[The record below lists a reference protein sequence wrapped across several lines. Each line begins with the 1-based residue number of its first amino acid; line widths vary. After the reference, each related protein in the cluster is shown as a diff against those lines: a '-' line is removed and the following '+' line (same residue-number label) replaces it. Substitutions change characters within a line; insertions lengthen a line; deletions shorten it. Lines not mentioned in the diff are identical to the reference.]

1 MKTTTDK
8 VAPAVSKKKQYVWD
22 ERGTQYELGD
32 KLAKG
37 GEGLV
42 LSIAGDKRLL
52 VKVSLWPDADERNQ
66 RWRRRIETVRRMPIL
81 ENRLPIAMPQTL
93 IVKPRAGYVMEL
105 MDGLIPLEELLEQ
118 AHEASCNQEGLTGY
132 VASGGLGRRLRLL
145 ARLARVLA
153 QLHGLAIAHGD
164 LSPRNVFV
172 SGSPEH
178 SQVWLI
184 DCDNL
189 SYAVRD
195 SSLQLYTPDYGAPEI
210 MKREAGISTFTD
222 VWSFAVMAFQ
232 LLTLLHPFKSG
243 KRVDDDSELE
253 ELALRGELPWVDHP
267 EDDSNQAIGGVPRE
281 IVCTPALQA
290 LFDRCFRE
298 GVQHPAARPVM
309 AEWAEA
315 LEAAAALQVAC
326 DEATGG
332 CGSTF
337 SWNTALECP
346 FCNTVHPP
354 SAIVRLAH
362 CIYAPL
368 QDLEEGSNP
377 KDCWMPTAHLQV
389 VGTNPV
395 ELRSSPPGSA
405 TYLESEVLASLWIEG
420 GTLVLNPSGKHR
432 LWVQHQ
438 GSSRLM
444 PLNNKLSLERKDIA
458 HALHLGKSDRAHGTW
473 RFRW

>member
-1 MKTTTDK
+1 MKTTTDET
-8 VAPAVSKKKQYVWD
+8 APAVRKKKQYVWD
-22 ERGTQYELGD
+22 ERGTQYELGN

-42 LSIAGDKRLL
+42 LRIAGYERQL
-52 VKVSLWPDADERNQ
+52 VKVSLWPDADERTQ
-66 RWRRRIETVRRMPIL
+66 RWRRRIETVQRMPIL
-81 ENRLPIAMPQTL
+81 EHRLPIVMPQAL

-105 MDGLIPLEELLEQ
+105 MDGLIPLEKLLEQ
-118 AHEASCNQEGLTGY
+118 AHEAFCNQEGLTGY

-172 SGSPEH
+172 SNSPEH

-184 DCDNL
+184 DCDSL

-195 SSLQLYTPDYGAPEI
+195 SSLKLCTQYYGAPEI
-210 MKREAGISTFTD
+210 MRGDAGISTFTD
-222 VWSFAVMAFQ
+222 IWSFAVMAFE

-243 KRVDDDSELE
+243 TRVDSDSELE
-253 ELALRGELPWVDHP
+253 EPALRGELPWVDHP
-267 EDDSNQAIGGVPRE
+267 EDDSNQATSGVPRE
-281 IVCTPALQA
+281 MVCTPALQA
-290 LFDRCFRE
+290 LFDRCFRD

-315 LEAAAALQVAC
+315 MEAAAALQVTC
-326 DEATGG
+326 DEAAGG

-337 SWNTALECP
+337 LWNTALECP
-346 FCNTVHPP
+346 FCGMVHPAD
-354 SAIVRLAH
+354 SAVRLAH
-362 CIYAPL
+362 FIYARL
-368 QDLEEGSNP
+368 QDLGEGANL
-377 KDCWMPTAHLQV
+377 KDRWIPTAYHQV
-389 VGTNPV
+389 VGANAV

-405 TYLESEVLASLWIEG
+405 TYLESEILASLWIEG
-420 GTLVLNPSGKHR
+420 DTLVLNPSGKHK

-438 GSSRLM
+438 GSSSLM
-444 PLNNKLSLERKDIA
+444 PLNNKLSLERKGIV
-458 HALHLGKSDRAHGTW
+458 HALHLGKADRAHGTW
-473 RFRW
+473 RFKW

>member
-8 VAPAVSKKKQYVWD
+8 AAPAVPKKKQYVWD
-22 ERGTQYELGD
+22 ERGTQYELGN
-32 KLAKG
+32 KLAEG

-42 LSIAGDKRLL
+42 LGITGYERGL
-52 VKVSLWPDADERNQ
+52 VKVSRWPDADERTQ
-66 RWRRRIETVRRMPIL
+66 HWRRRIEAVQRMPIL
-81 ENRLPIAMPQTL
+81 ENQLPIVMPQTL

-105 MDGLIPLEELLEQ
+105 MEGLIPLEELLKQ
-118 AHEASCNQEGLTGY
+118 AHEAFCNQEGLAGY

-184 DCDNL
+184 DCDSL
-189 SYAVRD
+189 SYAVRN
-195 SSLQLYTPDYGAPEI
+195 SSLQLCTQDYGAPEI
-210 MKREAGISTFTD
+210 IRRDAGISTFTD
-222 VWSFAVMAFQ
+222 IWSFAVMAFQ

-243 KRVDDDSELE
+243 ERVDGDSELE
-253 ELALRGELPWVDHP
+253 EPALRGELPWVDHP
-267 EDDSNQAIGGVPRE
+267 EDDSNQAISGVPRE

-290 LFDRCFRE
+290 LFDRCFRY
-298 GVQHPAARPVM
+298 GVQHPEARPVM

-326 DEATGG
+326 EEAAGG
-332 CGSTF
+332 CSSTF
-337 SWNTALECP
+337 LWNAALECP
-346 FCNTVHPP
+346 FCGMVHPAG
-354 SAIVRLAH
+354 SAVRLAH
-362 CIYAPL
+362 LIHAPL
-368 QDLEEGSNP
+368 QDLGEGANP
-377 KDCWMPTAHLQV
+377 KDCWMPTAHHQV
-389 VGTNPV
+389 VGANAV

-405 TYLESEVLASLWIEG
+405 TYLESEALASLWIEG
-420 GTLVLNPSGKHR
+420 ETLVLNPSGKHR

-444 PLNNKLSLERKDIA
+444 PLNSKQSLERKGIV
-458 HALHLGKSDRAHGTW
+458 HALHLGKADRAHGTW
-473 RFRW
+473 RFKW